1 MHYPIQSAFARRVLD
16 KQLGAV
22 ALLTP
27 SGRTELDS
35 IFNDIWANNG
45 DAISKA

>member
-1 MHYPIQSAFARRVLD
+1 MLN

-22 ALLTP
+22 ALLNP
-27 SGRTELDS
+27 ISDGHTEVDTV
-35 IFNDIWANNG
+35 FNDIWANNG